1 MHPESK
7 ILGITVRGV
16 IALIVILTVCV
27 MSLLKIPIVEPLYT
41 LVISVSSFY
50 LGSRASMMFQEK
62 NGKPIQPGSDTEEK
76 S

>member
-1 MHPESK
+1 MSQESR

-16 IALIVILTVCV
+16 IALVVIITVCA

-50 LGSRASMMFQEK
+50 LGSRIGMMMKKEDEK
-62 NGKPIQPGSDTEEK
+62 PSGTV
-76 S
+76 